1 MAVRPDGKATK
12 EDTNTMRAT
21 YLVCYDICDA
31 KRLRRV
37 AEICSDFGVR
47 LQYSV
52 FECDL
57 SASERIAMEGKLEEV
72 IESREDQVLFV
83 NLGLTQGKGGWEI
96 AALGRPYTRMAA
108 PCYVF

>member
-1 MAVRPDGKATK
+1 
-12 EDTNTMRAT
+12 MRNT
-21 YLVCYDICDA
+21 YLVCYDICDE

-57 SASERIAMEGKLEEV
+57 NASEKVTMAGKLEEV
-72 IESREDQVLFV
+72 IDASQDQVLYV
-83 NLGLTQGKGGWEI
+83 SLGPAQGKGEWEI
-96 AALGRPYTRMAA
+96 VALGRPYTRMAA

>member
-1 MAVRPDGKATK
+1 
-12 EDTNTMRAT
+12 MRIT
-21 YLVCYDICDA
+21 YLVCYDVCDP

-37 AEICSDFGVR
+37 AEVCCDFGVR

-57 SASERIAMEGKLEEV
+57 NGAERAKLEGRLTE
-72 IESREDQVLFV
+72 ILHHDEDQVLFV
-83 NLGLTQGKGGWEI
+83 NLGPAEGRGERVI
-96 AALGRPYTRMAA
+96 AALGRPYTKVDA

>member
-1 MAVRPDGKATK
+1 
-12 EDTNTMRAT
+12 MRTT
-21 YLVCYDICDA
+21 YLVCYDICDE

-57 SASERIAMEGKLEEV
+57 NDSEKIVLDGKLEEI
-72 IESREDQVLFV
+72 IEASEDQVLYV
-83 NLGLTQGKGGWEI
+83 SLGPTQGKAEWGI
-96 AALGRPYTRMAA
+96 TALGRPYCRIAA
-108 PCYVF
+108 PCYVL

>member
-1 MAVRPDGKATK
+1 
-12 EDTNTMRAT
+12 MRTT
-21 YLVCYDICDA
+21 YLVCYDICDE

-37 AEICSDFGVR
+37 ADICSDFGVR

-57 SASERIAMEGKLEEV
+57 NPSEKVTMEGKLEEV
-72 IESREDQVLFV
+72 IDASKDQVLYV
-83 NLGLTQGKGGWEI
+83 SLGPAQGRAAWEI
-96 AALGRPYTRMAA
+96 VALGRPYTRMAA

>member
-1 MAVRPDGKATK
+1 
-12 EDTNTMRAT
+12 MRIT

-31 KRLRRV
+31 KRLRQV

-57 SASERIAMEGKLEEV
+57 NANEKVTMEGKLEEV
-72 IESREDQVLFV
+72 IKISEDQVLFV
-83 NLGLTQGKGGWEI
+83 NLGFTQGKDGCEI
-96 AALGRPYTRMAA
+96 ASLGRPYTRIAA

>member
-1 MAVRPDGKATK
+1 
-12 EDTNTMRAT
+12 MRTT
-21 YLVCYDICDA
+21 YLVCYDICDE

-57 SASERIAMEGKLEEV
+57 NASEKVTMEGKLEAV
-72 IESREDQVLFV
+72 IDFSQDQVLYV
-83 NLGLTQGKGGWEI
+83 SLGPSQGKAGWEI

-108 PCYVF
+108 PYYVF

>member
-1 MAVRPDGKATK
+1 
-12 EDTNTMRAT
+12 MRTT
-21 YLVCYDICDA
+21 YLVCYDICDE

-57 SASERIAMEGKLEEV
+57 NAGEKVTMEGKLEEA
-72 IESREDQVLFV
+72 IDAGKDQVLYV
-83 NLGLTQGKGGWEI
+83 SLGPGQGKDGWEI

>member
-1 MAVRPDGKATK
+1 
-12 EDTNTMRAT
+12 MRAT
-21 YLVCYDICDA
+21 YLVCYDISDD

-57 SASERIAMEGKLEEV
+57 NASEKVQVETKLTEV
-72 IESREDQVLFV
+72 IDAARDQVLFV
-83 NLGLTQGKGGWEI
+83 HLGPAQNRGERII
-96 AALGRPYTRMAA
+96 AALGRPYTKMAA
-108 PCYVF
+108 SCYVF

>member
-1 MAVRPDGKATK
+1 
-12 EDTNTMRAT
+12 MRTT
-21 YLVCYDICDA
+21 YLVCYDICDD

-57 SASERIAMEGKLEEV
+57 NASEKVLMTGKLEAV
-72 IESREDQVLFV
+72 IDASQDQVLYV
-83 NLGLTQGKGGWEI
+83 NLGTAQGKGGWEI

>member
-1 MAVRPDGKATK
+1 
-12 EDTNTMRAT
+12 MRIK
-21 YLVCYDICDA
+21 YLVCYDICDE

-37 AEICSDFGVR
+37 AEVCSDFGVR

-57 SASERIAMEGKLEEV
+57 NAGEKVQIEAKLTEV
-72 IESREDQVLFV
+72 IDQEKDQVLFV
-83 NLGLTQGKGGWEI
+83 RLGSAASRSDWEF
-96 AALGRPYTRMAA
+96 AALGRPYTKIAA

>member
-1 MAVRPDGKATK
+1 
-12 EDTNTMRAT
+12 MRT
-21 YLVCYDICDA
+21 RYLVCYDICDE

-37 AEICSDFGVR
+37 AEVCGDFGVR

-57 SASERIAMEGKLEEV
+57 NAREKVQMEGKLTEIVDQEK
-72 IESREDQVLFV
+72 DQVLFV
-83 NLGLTQGKGGWEI
+83 GLGPTQGQDGREI
-96 AALGRPYTRMAA
+96 TALGRPYTKMSA

>member
-1 MAVRPDGKATK
+1 
-12 EDTNTMRAT
+12 MRT
-21 YLVCYDICDA
+21 RYLVCYDICDD

-37 AEICSDFGVR
+37 AEVCGDFGVR

-57 SASERIAMEGKLEEV
+57 NAGEKVQMESKLTE
-72 IESREDQVLFV
+72 IIDQTQDQVLFV
-83 NLGLTQGKGGWEI
+83 NLGPAQGRGDSEI
-96 AALGRPYTRMAA
+96 AALGRPYTKMAA

>member
-1 MAVRPDGKATK
+1 
-12 EDTNTMRAT
+12 MRTT
-21 YLVCYDICDA
+21 YLVCYDICDE

-57 SASERIAMEGKLEEV
+57 NDNEKVVLDGKLEEV
-72 IESREDQVLFV
+72 LKHNADQVLYV
-83 NLGLTQGKGGWEI
+83 SLGPTQGKALWGI
-96 AALGRPYTRMAA
+96 TALGRPYSRLAS
-108 PCYVF
+108 PCYVL

>member
-1 MAVRPDGKATK
+1 
-12 EDTNTMRAT
+12 MRTT
-21 YLVCYDICDA
+21 YLVCYDICDD

-57 SASERIAMEGKLEEV
+57 DDSEKIVLNGKLEEV
-72 IESREDQVLFV
+72 IDASEDQVLYV
-83 NLGLTQGKGGWEI
+83 SLGPTQGKAALGI
-96 AALGRPYTRMAA
+96 TALGRPYTRMAA
-108 PCYVF
+108 PCYVL